1 MSKKRV
7 VDIVEE
13 IVKPFLNE
21 NDLELVDIEFVKEG
35 QHRYLRVYLDKENGV
50 SLDDCQEVSV
60 YLSEKLDKLD
70 PIKENYFL
78 EVSSPGVERP
88 LKKAKDFEKYKGK
101 SVEARL
107 YHTLNGEK
115 VFEGKL
121 LGLKENK
128 IIIDREAKG
137 IIEIPK
143 DKVSLVKLLINF
155 E

>member
-7 VDIVEE
+7 VDIIEE
-13 IVKPFLNE
+13 IVNPFLVE
-21 NDLELVDIEFVKEG
+21 KELELVDIEFVKEG
-35 QHRYLRVYLDKENGV
+35 QHRYLRVYLDKENGI

-88 LKKAKDFEKYKGK
+88 LKKEKDFEKYEGRL
-101 SVEARL
+101 VEARL

-128 IIIDREAKG
+128 IIIDRDTKG
-137 IIEIPK
+137 TIEIPK
-143 DKVSLVKLLINF
+143 DKVALVKLLINF